1 MKENLD
7 KQNTDFQQ
15 QQALEQEALQERMRS
30 IKHTILIL
38 SGKGGVGKST
48 VAANLAF
55 TLARDGKRVG
65 LLDVDIHGPSI
76 PKLMGIMG
84 QVPQMGEKT
93 ITPVKVGE
101 RLLVMSMGSLLQHQD
116 LAVIWRGPLKMG
128 AIKQFLKDVEWGE
141 LDFLIIDSP
150 PGTGDEPLSVAQL
163 IPDLDGAILVTS
175 PQDLSVLDVR
185 KTVTFC
191 RQLSMPVLGVVENMS
206 GLVCP
211 HCSKEID
218 VFKRGGG
225 ERMALE
231 MNLPFLGRIPIDPQV
246 VEASDAGVSFISA
259 HPDSPTAEAFEKA
272 VQTLLAGLDQ
282 AARSRPAAGREATED
297 EKNSEDPPAAGDS
310 AEAGGQNSSEPDS
323 PDAAGNLKIA
333 VPTAEGKLTAHF
345 GHCRQFAI
353 VEVAD
358 GRVNKTTMVEPPP
371 HEPGVLPEWL
381 HRQGVGLIIAGGM
394 GRRAQGHFADKG
406 VEVITGAPSLRP
418 AELVE
423 QYLGGALQTGDN
435 ICDH

>member
-1 MKENLD
+1 MKENLE
-7 KQNTDFQQ
+7 Q
-15 QQALEQEALQERMRS
+15 QQAEFQKQQAEEQEALQERMRS
-30 IKHTILIL
+30 IKHKILIL

-48 VAANLAF
+48 VAANLAV

-93 ITPVKVGE
+93 ITPVKVGD
-101 RLLVMSMGSLLQHQD
+101 RLHVMSMGSLLQHQD

-191 RQLSMPVLGVVENMS
+191 RQLNMPVLGVVENMS

-211 HCSKEID
+211 HCGQEID

-225 ERMALE
+225 ERMAQE
-231 MNLPFLGRIPIDPQV
+231 MNLPFLGPIPIDPQV
-246 VEASDAGVSFISA
+246 VEASDAGVSFISR
-259 HPDSPTAEAFEKA
+259 HPDSATATAFEKV
-272 VQTLLAGLDQ
+272 VQTLLAGMERAGKNEKK
-282 AARSRPAAGREATED
+282 AAKAPA
-297 EKNSEDPPAAGDS
+297 AAGD
-310 AEAGGQNSSEPDS
+310 
-323 PDAAGNLKIA
+323 AGNLKIA

-358 GRVNKTTMVEPPP
+358 GTIKKTTMAEPPP

-381 HRQGVGLIIAGGM
+381 HDQGVSLIIAGGM

-406 VEVITGAPSLRP
+406 VEVLIGAPSQSP
-418 AELVE
+418 EELVGR
-423 QYLGGALQTGDN
+423 YLAGTLETGDN

>member
-1 MKENLD
+1 MKENLEQQ
-7 KQNTDFQQ
+7 KAEFQR
-15 QQALEQEALQERMRS
+15 QQALEQEALQERMKS
-30 IKHTILIL
+30 IKHKILIL

-48 VAANLAF
+48 VAANLAV

-84 QVPQMGEKT
+84 QVPQMGGKT
-93 ITPVKVGE
+93 ITPVKAGE
-101 RLLVMSMGSLLQHQD
+101 RLFVMSMGSLLQHQD

-163 IPDLDGAILVTS
+163 IPDLDGAILITS

-185 KTVTFC
+185 KSVTFC
-191 RQLSMPVLGVVENMS
+191 RQLNMPVLGVIENMS

-211 HCSKEID
+211 HCGQQID

-225 ERMALE
+225 ERMAQE
-231 MNLPFLGRIPIDPQV
+231 MNLPFLGQIPIDPQV
-246 VEASDAGVSFISA
+246 VEASDAGVSFISQY
-259 HPDSPTAEAFEKA
+259 PDSPTAEAFEKT
-272 VQTLLAGLDQ
+272 VQTLLAGMNG
-282 AARSRPAAGREATED
+282 AAENRSAAAAKEEAPASAR
-297 EKNSEDPPAAGDS
+297 AA
-310 AEAGGQNSSEPDS
+310 Q
-323 PDAAGNLKIA
+323 NLKIA

-358 GRVNKTTMVEPPP
+358 GQVKSTTMVEPPP

-381 HRQGVGLIIAGGM
+381 HQQGVSLVITGGM
-394 GRRAQGHFADKG
+394 GQRAQGHFADKG
-406 VEVITGAPSLRP
+406 VKVITGASPQSP
-418 AELVE
+418 EELVRS
-423 QYLGGALQTGDN
+423 YLQGTLQTGGN

>member
-1 MKENLD
+1 MKGNVD
-7 KQNTDFQQ
+7 QHKADFQK
-15 QQALEQEALQERMRS
+15 QQAQEQQALQERMKS
-30 IKHTILIL
+30 IRHKILIL

-48 VAANLAF
+48 VAANLAV
-55 TLARDGKRVG
+55 TLARDGQKVG

-101 RLLVMSMGSLLQHQD
+101 RLYVMSMGSLLQHQD

-163 IPDLDGAILVTS
+163 IPDLNGAILVTS

-191 RQLSMPVLGVVENMS
+191 RQLRMPVLGVIENMS
-206 GLVCP
+206 GLICP
-211 HCSKEID
+211 HCGQEID
-218 VFKRGGG
+218 VFKKGGG

-246 VEASDAGVSFISA
+246 VEASDAGLSFVSE
-259 HPDSPTAEAFEKA
+259 HPDSPTATAFEEA
-272 VQTLLAGLDQ
+272 VKTLLAGLAQ
-282 AARSRPAAGREATED
+282 VGERTSQPSEAASKSGGRKKAVEGKPKSEAAQ
-297 EKNSEDPPAAGDS
+297 SV
-310 AEAGGQNSSEPDS
+310 
-323 PDAAGNLKIA
+323 KIA
-333 VPTAEGKLTAHF
+333 VPTSDGKLAAHF

-358 GRVNKTTMVEPPP
+358 GQVKQTTMVEPPA

-381 HRQGVGLIIAGGM
+381 HQQGVSLVITGGM
-394 GRRAQGHFADKG
+394 GQRAQGHFTDKG
-406 VEVITGAPSLRP
+406 VEVITGAPSLSP
-418 AELVE
+418 EELVG
-423 QYLGGALQTGDN
+423 QYLSGALQTGDN
-435 ICDH
+435 LCDH

>member
-1 MKENLD
+1 MKENLEQQ
-7 KQNTDFQQ
+7 KADFQR
-15 QQALEQEALQERMRS
+15 QQALEQEALQERMKT
-30 IKHTILIL
+30 IKHKILIL

-48 VAANLAF
+48 VAANLAM

-65 LLDVDIHGPSI
+65 LMDVDIHGPSI

-101 RLLVMSMGSLLQHQD
+101 RLFIMSMGSLLQHQD

-163 IPDLDGAILVTS
+163 IPDLDGAIVVTS
-175 PQDLSVLDVR
+175 PQDLSILDVR
-185 KTVTFC
+185 KSITFC
-191 RQLSMPVLGVVENMS
+191 RQLNMPVLGVVENMS
-206 GLVCP
+206 GLICP
-211 HCSKEID
+211 HCGQEID
-218 VFKRGGG
+218 VFKKGGG

-231 MNLPFLGRIPIDPQV
+231 MNVPFLGSIPIDPLV
-246 VEASDAGVSFISA
+246 VEASDAGQPFISK

-272 VQTLLAGLDQ
+272 VQTLMDGINGAGKGQ
-282 AARSRPAAGREATED
+282 SAAAAKEEP
-297 EKNSEDPPAAGDS
+297 SAA
-310 AEAGGQNSSEPDS
+310 PK
-323 PDAAGNLKIA
+323 AAQNLKIA

-345 GHCRQFAI
+345 GHCREFAI
-353 VEVAD
+353 VEVVD
-358 GRVNKTTMVEPPP
+358 GQVKKTTMVEPPP

-381 HRQGVGLIIAGGM
+381 HQQGVSLVITGGM
-394 GRRAQGHFADKG
+394 GQRAQGHFAEKG
-406 VEVITGAPSLRP
+406 VEVVTGASPQSP
-418 AELVE
+418 EELVRS
-423 QYLGGALQTGDN
+423 YLDGTLQTGGN

>member
-1 MKENLD
+1 MKENLEQQQ
-7 KQNTDFQQ
+7 KDFQQ
-15 QQALEQEALQERMRS
+15 QQALEQQALQERMSS
-30 IKHTILIL
+30 ITHKILIL

-48 VAANLAF
+48 VAANLAV

-93 ITPVKVGE
+93 ITPVKAGE
-101 RLLVMSMGSLLQHQD
+101 RLWVMSMGSLLQHQD

-128 AIKQFLKDVEWGE
+128 AIKQFLKDVEWGD

-163 IPDLDGAILVTS
+163 IPDMDGAILVTS

-191 RQLSMPVLGVVENMS
+191 RQLNMPVLGVVENMS

-211 HCSKEID
+211 HCGQGID

-225 ERMALE
+225 ERMAQE
-231 MNLPFLGRIPIDPQV
+231 MGLPFLGQIPIDPQV
-246 VEASDAGVSFISA
+246 VEASDAGVSFLA
-259 HPDSPTAEAFEKA
+259 EHPDSPTATAFEKA
-272 VQTLLAGLDQ
+272 VRTLLAGLDG
-282 AARSRPAAGREATED
+282 AGKRRGSSGKPSAKADRPAAAGGKQGKAGSGEAAA
-297 EKNSEDPPAAGDS
+297 DPPAAK
-310 AEAGGQNSSEPDS
+310 
-323 PDAAGNLKIA
+323 NLKIA

-353 VEVAD
+353 VELAG
-358 GRVNKTTMVEPPP
+358 GRIKQTRMVEPPP

-381 HRQGVGLIIAGGM
+381 QGQGVNLIIAGGM
-394 GRRAQGHFADKG
+394 GRRAQDLFVEKG
-406 VEVITGAPSLRP
+406 IEVLIGAPSLSP
-418 AELVE
+418 EELVG
-423 QYLGGALQTGDN
+423 QYLQGALQTGDN

>member
-7 KQNTDFQQ
+7 QQNTDFQQ
-15 QQALEQEALQERMRS
+15 QQALDQQALEERMKA
-30 IKHTILIL
+30 IKHKILIL

-48 VAANLAF
+48 VAANLAV

-84 QVPQMGEKT
+84 QVPRMGEKT
-93 ITPVKVGE
+93 ITPVQVGE
-101 RLLVMSMGSLLQHQD
+101 RLFVMSMGSLLQNQD

-191 RQLSMPVLGVVENMS
+191 RQLNMPVLGVIENMS

-211 HCSKEID
+211 HCGREID
-218 VFKRGGG
+218 VFKKGGG
-225 ERMALE
+225 ERMARE
-231 MNLPFLGRIPIDPQV
+231 MNLPFLGQIPIDPQV
-246 VEASDAGVSFISA
+246 VEASDAGVSFVSR
-259 HPDSPTAEAFEKA
+259 HPDSPTAAAFEQA
-272 VQTLLAGLDQ
+272 VKVLMAGLGG
-282 AARSRPAAGREATED
+282 AGKEAVAAGRP
-297 EKNSEDPPAAGDS
+297 KSAAGKGGS
-310 AEAGGQNSSEPDS
+310 AGGS
-323 PDAAGNLKIA
+323 NLRIA

-358 GRVNKTTMVEPPP
+358 GKIKKTTMVEPPP

-381 HRQGVGLIIAGGM
+381 HQQGVGLIIAGGM
-394 GRRAQGHFADKG
+394 GQRAQGHFTDKG
-406 VEVITGAPSLRP
+406 IEVIIGAPPLTP
-418 AELVE
+418 EELVG
-423 QYLGGALQTGDN
+423 QYLSGTLRTGDN

>member
-7 KQNTDFQQ
+7 QQKANFQQ
-15 QQALEQEALQERMRS
+15 QQALEQQALQERMQS
-30 IKHTILIL
+30 IKHKILIL

-48 VAANLAF
+48 VAANLAV
-55 TLARDGKRVG
+55 TLVRDGKKVG

-101 RLLVMSMGSLLQHQD
+101 RLFVMSMGSLLQHQD

-128 AIKQFLKDVEWGE
+128 AIKQFLKDVEWGQ

-191 RQLSMPVLGVVENMS
+191 RQLNMPVLGVVENMS

-211 HCSKEID
+211 HCGQEID
-218 VFKRGGG
+218 VFKKGGG

-231 MNLPFLGRIPIDPQV
+231 MNLPFLGQIPIDPQV
-246 VEASDAGVSFISA
+246 VKASDAGVSFISQY
-259 HPDSPTAEAFEKA
+259 PDSPTAIAFEKA
-272 VQTLLAGLDQ
+272 VQTLLAGMG
-282 AARSRPAAGREATED
+282 AAGQRKDAAGR
-297 EKNSEDPPAAGDS
+297 SE
-310 AEAGGQNSSEPDS
+310 SST
-323 PDAAGNLKIA
+323 AQNLKIA

-353 VEVAD
+353 VEVIN
-358 GRVNKTTMVEPPP
+358 GKIKKTRMVEPPP

-381 HRQGVGLIIAGGM
+381 HQQGVSLVITGGM
-394 GRRAQGHFADKG
+394 GQRAQGHFADKG
-406 VEVITGAPSLRP
+406 VEVITGASAQSPE
-418 AELVE
+418 ELVN
-423 QYLGGALQTGDN
+423 QYLNGTLQSGDN